1 MYKASRRREYER
13 LRAMDEEVKGER
25 EAEEFE
31 KQKREREERDR
42 EKTRRNR
49 EKREKMK
56 ARKGKGKGDSAG
68 WAGGAVWG
76 GEAEEGED
84 YAKGPRVGVN
94 ADESAQDQADGN
106 GVEDVTQ
113 ETGLIIHD
121 DD

>member
-13 LRAMDEEVKGER
+13 LRQMEEEVKGER

-42 EKTRRNR
+42 EKTRKNR

-56 ARKGKGKGDSAG
+56 ARKGKGGKG
-68 WAGGAVWG
+68 GGAGDAGEEERAEERVG
-76 GEAEEGED
+76 GEIS
-84 YAKGPRVGVN
+84 KGPRV
-94 ADESAQDQADGN
+94 DEGAGEGPQDEGEVKE
-106 GVEDVTQ
+106 VEGVTQ
-113 ETGLIIHD
+113 EAGLIIHD